1 MILQGRSNGRL
12 NGRNQ
17 FRRYSRV
24 IFVGF
29 DDGITLQIELLL
41 IRQHLVLAAGTCAKV
56 LALYS
61 RHVSPLGIW
70 VENLEKVG
78 MRVKTGMAVNTD
90 ANAFGREGEGSND
103 DPLATVVFCN
113 GEGFACGR
121 GDTRDGQVEMGGE
134 VEWRLAVKV
143 LFGEGEDVVVS
154 KERDDL
160 PGEDV
165 VGGEGLWG
173 ATRVLF

>member
-1 MILQGRSNGRL
+1 M
-12 NGRNQ
+12 
-17 FRRYSRV
+17 
-24 IFVGF
+24 
-29 DDGITLQIELLL
+29 D
-41 IRQHLVLAAGTCAKV
+41 KK
-56 LALYS
+56 
-61 RHVSPLGIW
+61 
-70 VENLEKVG
+70 EK
-78 MRVKTGMAVNTD
+78 RWEECK
-90 ANAFGREGEGSND
+90 GRE
-103 DPLATVVFCN
+103 PRKWIPT
-113 GEGFACGR
+113 CGR